1 MIHNLWYARL
11 GNVYCSYWAGASAEA
26 DNRVYANGM
35 TFLASGRA
43 NIAVL
48 VGRRTNFAVPWLLS
62 LLGRIGARPG
72 APKEPVVF
80 VSIRPPHP
88 IVRTRYA
95 SIFVIAYATKRR

>member
-1 MIHNLWYARL
+1 M
-11 GNVYCSYWAGASAEA
+11 
-26 DNRVYANGM
+26 YANGK

-43 NIAVL
+43 NIAVF
-48 VGRRTNFAVPWLLS
+48 VGRRTNFAVPWFLS
-62 LLGRIGARPG
+62 LMGRIGARPG
-72 APKEPVVF
+72 AQQESVVF